1 MSSQVLS
8 SYPYPFILVQHFY
21 FCFQLACGSCHV
33 HLIGVITRVCA
44 PNTSGKGKGHVVR
57 VAVVGHSEG
66 RWWCSDLPQS
76 SPVSPACSL
85 SSPSKTSSI
94 CPSSIVGSWLTV
106 LRAAAASRN
115 TARFSRANVPQIREV
130 RVTAKLCA

>member
-8 SYPYPFILVQHFY
+8 SYPYPFIR
-21 FCFQLACGSCHV
+21 FQRGSCHV
-33 HLIGVITRVCA
+33 HLIGVIARVCA

-94 CPSSIVGSWLTV
+94 RPSSIVGSWLTV
-106 LRAAAASRN
+106 LRAAAASRII
-115 TARFSRANVPQIREV
+115 ARFSRASVPQIREV